1 MSKIYFTPGPS
12 QLYPSVSAHIQTA
25 LAENIGC
32 LSHRSADYR
41 AFHKIAVDSIKTLLN
56 VPETHDI
63 LFFASATEIW
73 ERLLQNLLA
82 PDETSLHFVN
92 GVFSARFFQIA
103 QELKVNCIKMEVEGG
118 QGFSFL
124 PKIIPHKIGLL
135 NFTHNES
142 STGVMQPLET
152 VYTYKK
158 AFPTAFTTLDI
169 VSSAPYPEIDFRFI
183 DAAYFSVQKGFGL
196 AAGLGALIL
205 NEKCVEKAKEILASG
220 HSIGSYHAFP
230 EMWKKAKDNQT
241 QETPNIL
248 AIYLLSKV
256 GADFVEKSVEKI
268 RQETQQKMQI
278 ISDLIANS
286 KGKYA
291 YFVKNPDFRSP
302 TVLTISTDLD
312 CAKLIAHCATHNCII
327 GSGYGIFKGKQVRI
341 ANFPAHSVEDFE
353 KLSEVM
359 AAFEGE

>member
-1 MSKIYFTPGPS
+1 MTKTYFTPGPS

-25 LAENIGC
+25 LSENIGC
-32 LSHRSADYR
+32 ISHRSADYKT
-41 AFHKIAVDSIKTLLN
+41 FHKAAVDSIKTLLN
-56 VPETHDI
+56 IPNTHEV

-103 QELKVNCIKMEVEGG
+103 QELQVNCIKQEVEGG
-118 QGFSFL
+118 QGFSFS
-124 PKIIPHKIGLL
+124 PKIIPYKIGLL

-152 VYTYKK
+152 IYTYKK
-158 AFPTAFTTLDI
+158 AFPDAFTTLDI
-169 VSSAPYPEIDFRFI
+169 VSSAPHPEIDFRFI

-196 AAGLGALIL
+196 PAGLGVLIL
-205 NEKCVEKAKEILASG
+205 NEKCIEKAKSIVANG

-230 EMWKKAKDNQT
+230 EMWKKAKENQT

-256 GADFVEKSVEKI
+256 GADFVQKSAAII
-268 RQETQQKMQI
+268 REETQQKMQI
-278 ISDLIANS
+278 ITDLLDNS
-286 KGKYA
+286 KGKYR
-291 YFVKNPDFRSP
+291 YFVENPDFRSP
-302 TVLTISTDLD
+302 TVLTIATELD
-312 CAKLIAHCATHNCII
+312 CVKLIAHCAAHNCII
-327 GSGYGIFKGKQVRI
+327 GSGYGIFKGKQIRI
-341 ANFPAHSVEDFE
+341 ANFPAHSIADFE
-353 KLSEVM
+353 KLKVVM
-359 AAFEGE
+359 EAFEG